1 MKKILGTFVLVV
13 ALLAP
18 TQIVAVASAD
28 EETLEMNYLVL
39 ERMTSTEMRMSEVM
53 MKLMKNRSRMTKA
66 RMTKIMNYIG
76 NIDILLQRI
85 NDGLEE

>member
-1 MKKILGTFVLVV
+1 MRKILGTFVLAV

-18 TQIVAVASAD
+18 TQIVAVAGQY

-66 RMTKIMNYIG
+66 RMTKIMNYV
-76 NIDILLQRI
+76 NDIDILLQRI

>member
-18 TQIVAVASAD
+18 TQIVAAASAY

-66 RMTKIMNYIG
+66 RMKKIMNYIG

>member
-1 MKKILGTFVLVV
+1 MKKILGTFVLGV

-18 TQIVAVASAD
+18 TQIVAVASEY
-28 EETLEMNYLVL
+28 EETLEMNYLVM
-39 ERMTSTEMRMSEVM
+39 ERMQSTGMRMSEVM
-53 MKLMKNRSRMTKA
+53 MKLMKNRSRMSKA
-66 RMTKIMNYIG
+66 RMAKLMNYIG

>member
-1 MKKILGTFVLVV
+1 MRKILGTFALVGV
-13 ALLAP
+13 LLAP
-18 TQIVAVASAD
+18 TQIVAVASTS

-66 RMTKIMNYIG
+66 RMTKIMNYV
-76 NIDILLQRI
+76 NDIDILLQRI

>member
-18 TQIVAVASAD
+18 TQIVAAASAY

-39 ERMTSTEMRMSEVM
+39 ERMTSTEMRMSDVM

-66 RMTKIMNYIG
+66 RMKKIMNYIG

>member
-1 MKKILGTFVLVV
+1 MKKILGTFALVGV
-13 ALLAP
+13 LLAP
-18 TQIVAVASAD
+18 TQIVAVASTS

-66 RMTKIMNYIG
+66 RMTKIMNYV
-76 NIDILLQRI
+76 NDIDILLQRI

>member
-1 MKKILGTFVLVV
+1 
-13 ALLAP
+13 
-18 TQIVAVASAD
+18 
-28 EETLEMNYLVL
+28 LEMNYLVL

-66 RMTKIMNYIG
+66 RMTKIMNYV
-76 NIDILLQRI
+76 NDIDILLQRI

>member
-18 TQIVAVASAD
+18 TQIVAVASTY

-66 RMTKIMNYIG
+66 RMKKIMNYIG

>member
-1 MKKILGTFVLVV
+1 MRKILGTFALVGV
-13 ALLAP
+13 LLAP
-18 TQIVAVASAD
+18 TQIVAVASTS

-66 RMTKIMNYIG
+66 RMKKIMNYIG